1 MSVYVVFDSVIGF
14 SSKNEVKMHDNYI
27 KIAEISNKVH
37 ENYIKIAEISNKV
50 HGKLHKNS
58 RN

>member
-14 SSKNEVKMHDNYI
+14 SSKNEVKMH
-27 KIAEISNKVH
+27 

-50 HGKLHKNS
+50 HGKLHKKKENYI
-58 RN
+58 